1 MMYEKEVKEKVTA
14 ILPQVVTW
22 RRHFHEYPELSG
34 KEVKTSAYIQDVFK
48 NLGIPY
54 ETGFFQN
61 AVLGIIKG
69 SHPGKT
75 VALRADMDALPVT
88 ELTGLPFASKNE
100 GVMHACGHDGHMS
113 ILLGAAAVLN
123 EMKDQIHCT
132 VKIVFQR
139 PPYCSQRE
147 TGRCIGNLRPSCMAG
162 ASHGPGG
169 IKARCP
175 HGSIRSFLCPYQRE
189 IHPCCSAS

>member
-88 ELTGLPFASKNE
+88 ELTGLPFASKTK
-100 GVMHACGHDGHMS
+100 GSCMP
-113 ILLGAAAVLN
+113 AA
-123 EMKDQIHCT
+123 MT
-132 VKIVFQR
+132 VTCPSFWAL
-139 PPYCSQRE
+139 PPY
-147 TGRCIGNLRPSCMAG
+147 
-162 ASHGPGG
+162 
-169 IKARCP
+169 
-175 HGSIRSFLCPYQRE
+175 
-189 IHPCCSAS
+189 